1 MEGKGQKRGNVVRP
15 RLVPARKVLLHLK
28 AIFKNDNVSTFSLRT
43 EEGKAVAFS
52 HFRFDMD
59 YDDEVSPD
67 SVQP

>member
-1 MEGKGQKRGNVVRP
+1 MFQLFN
-15 RLVPARKVLLHLK
+15 
-28 AIFKNDNVSTFSLRT
+28 LRT

-59 YDDEVSPD
+59 YDDEVFTD